1 MAQGGL
7 IDEFGKIHTPGGRHP
22 SVYGLNPSSA
32 YFVGVD
38 MSRHHLNIALMDF
51 TGNIVDH
58 QIGISY
64 TYENTPESFD
74 MLCDYIQNFIDK
86 TGDLKKKNF

>member
-38 MSRHHLNIALMDF
+38 MSRHHLNIALWILQE
-51 TGNIVDH
+51 TLLI
-58 QIGISY
+58 IR
-64 TYENTPESFD
+64 
-74 MLCDYIQNFIDK
+74 
-86 TGDLKKKNF
+86 